1 MAKTTEK
8 SFLARAR
15 SWATSQKIHGPQAF
29 LKFVILNFVECL
41 NESSDEFI
49 FKGGNLLWVY
59 IQTPR
64 QTVDLDLATRNLN
77 NSGKIQS
84 LLKNAC
90 ALGKTKGIQFNL
102 SNYQIIEDK
111 KGAASATINYKT
123 DTGAQNSFD
132 LDIVFA
138 VVTDVRQIPSPL
150 ETGED
155 LPAASIENIIADKL
169 AASAQF
175 AAGNTRMKDFDDL
188 WRIYKSKIEIN
199 SKLLTKIVKA
209 RKISAE
215 LNDQW
220 RNPVMEQD
228 WQRHAK
234 RYKDLPIELK
244 TVFSEVNMWLKV
256 LKS

>member
-1 MAKTTEK
+1 MPRTKEK

-15 SWATSQKIHGPQAF
+15 SWATSQNIHGPQAF
-29 LKFVILNFVECL
+29 LKFVIFHFVECL

-49 FKGGNLLWVY
+49 FKGGNLLWIY

-64 QTVDLDLATRNLN
+64 QTIDLDLATRNLS
-77 NSGKIQS
+77 NSRKIQS
-84 LLKNAC
+84 LLEDAC
-90 ALGKTKGIQFNL
+90 ALGEKKGIQFNL

-132 LDIVFA
+132 LDIVYV
-138 VVTDVRQIPSPL
+138 VVTDMRQIPSPL
-150 ETGED
+150 ESGEEF
-155 LPAASIENIIADKL
+155 PVASIENIIADKL

-188 WRIYKSKIEIN
+188 WRISKSKTTIN
-199 SKLLTKIVKA
+199 SKLLAKILKA

-215 LNDQW
+215 LKDEW

-228 WQRHAK
+228 WQRHVK
-234 RYKDLPIELK
+234 RYKDLPLELK
-244 TVFSEVNMWLKV
+244 TIFSEVNIWLKV
-256 LKS
+256 LNS